1 MKSAPWE
8 LSNDV
13 LHNVKSQLYQNIL
26 IVDKLP
32 QTTLIGNILIT
43 ISATAVRKYF
53 FGSAFK
59 DEAIYIHV
67 GKDGFKL

>member
-1 MKSAPWE
+1 M
-8 LSNDV
+8 
-13 LHNVKSQLYQNIL
+13 LHNVESQLYQNIL

-32 QTTLIGNILIT
+32 GTTLIGNILIT

-59 DEAIYIHV
+59 DEAIYTCS
-67 GKDGFKL
+67 

>member
-13 LHNVKSQLYQNIL
+13 LHNVESQLYQNIL

-32 QTTLIGNILIT
+32 RTTLIGNILIT

-53 FGSAFK
+53 LDLHLKMEQF
-59 DEAIYIHV
+59 IYV
-67 GKDGFKL
+67 GKDSFTV